1 MKKTYFISIIF
12 LATLLFSGCRESFL
26 NQEVPLVTTEELI
39 YTNGDQ
45 TLMALQGLYSTLK
58 GVYTTDK
65 GTEGDFM
72 GGKTY
77 VAFDNRGDDI
87 KNLDPNLVTL
97 YATYQM
103 QVGISY
109 QENEATWYQ
118 AYLTINRVNVFLQS
132 IEDFKTADVIG
143 EAVAN
148 QYVAEAKFI
157 RAMTYYYLL
166 NLYATPY
173 VVNKDAMA
181 FPLRLT
187 AIKGSGNNNCASAK
201 VSGVYA
207 SILDDLAD
215 ANIQALPSAGNS
227 FDAVTRATQGAAYML
242 RMRVYMAMAQ
252 WQDAL
257 NDGLKVTGY
266 ELAGNVTAQFASPY
280 YTKETIFALPQ
291 STNDKPNTQKSPTEY
306 YRTGTIC
313 VIDKDYGVMSLPAY
327 SLDKDQREIAFDDN
341 GRLAKWDQ
349 SDKLQWIP
357 IFRFAETKLNL
368 AECYAM
374 LNNTANARTQLNDV
388 RSRSIATADDILDV
402 TTLSGADLLNAITNE
417 KRLEFLGEGLR
428 GIEIMRK
435 GEHFIKQGIGVDVAP
450 GGNGYTWPVPQS
462 ERVLNNLWN
471 TLAE

>member
-12 LATLLFSGCRESFL
+12 LATLLFSGCKESFL
-26 NQEVPLVTTEELI
+26 DQEVPLVTTEELI
-39 YTNGDQ
+39 YTDGDQ
-45 TLMALQGLYSTLK
+45 TVMALQGLYSTLK

-77 VAFDNRGDDI
+77 VVFDNRGDDI

-97 YATYQM
+97 YDTYRM

-109 QENEATWYQ
+109 QENEAAWYQ
-118 AYLTINRVNVFLQS
+118 AYLTINRVNVFIQS
-132 IEDFKTADVIG
+132 IEDFKTAEVIG
-143 EAVAN
+143 EPAAK

-157 RAMTYYYLL
+157 RSLTYFYLL

-173 VVNKDAMA
+173 VIDKEAIA

-187 AIKGSGNNNCASAK
+187 AIKGSGQSNCPSSK
-201 VSGVYA
+201 VKDVYA
-207 SILDDLAD
+207 AILNDLTDDD
-215 ANIQALPSAGNS
+215 IQALPSASNS

-242 RMRVYMAMAQ
+242 RMRTYMAMGQ

-266 ELAGNVTAQFASPY
+266 KLVDDVKAQFAAPY
-280 YTKETIFALPQ
+280 YTEETIFALPQ
-291 STNDKPNTQKSPTEY
+291 STNDKPNTQKAPTEFY
-306 YRTGTIC
+306 KTGTIC
-313 VIDKDYGVMSLPAY
+313 VIDKDYGVMSLPEY
-327 SLDKDQREIAFDDN
+327 SLATDKRVVAFDDD

-349 SDKLQWIP
+349 ADKLQWIP

-368 AECYAM
+368 AECYAK
-374 LNNTANARTQLNDV
+374 LNNEANARTVLNDV
-388 RSRSIATADDILDV
+388 RSRSIATADDIIDV
-402 TTLSGADLLNAITNE
+402 STLSGTNLLNAITNE

-435 GEHFIKQGIGVDVAP
+435 GEHFIKGTDINVAP
-450 GGNGYTWPVPQS
+450 GSNGYTWPIPQS
-462 ERVLNNLWN
+462 ERVVNSLWN